1 MDILALKKAY
11 LVGIKGSGVSALAC
25 ILKNLG
31 IKVVGSDTKEKFFTD
46 EILKKERIK
55 FYEGFKK
62 ENLKR
67 ELPVSA
73 VISSVAYLSPDPRT
87 NTNLKQ
93 TNANTVR
100 ESSFP
105 VRKSSRNPE
114 IELAKKLNIPIL
126 TYPQALAEIFN
137 QSFGIAICG
146 SHGKSST
153 TAILGKVFKDA
164 GLDPTV
170 LVGSEV
176 IEWKSN
182 ALVSKNFKKKIEFL
196 KKNKEKLK
204 NLNWLRKNLKNLPIF
219 IIEADEYKEAFLN
232 YFPRIIIITNI
243 DYDHPDYFKTEK
255 EYKDA
260 FRKFIE
266 NLKEP
271 GILIVN
277 HADIRRLDNMR
288 INTIHGL
295 NGSGTDYT
303 DDINHYQSVLYLHL
317 DPRKSSYNNIRV
329 YPCFNPRESVVFP
342 FPYPGSHWQKNLRLI
357 YQLIKILKIPEKI
370 FLKSIKNY
378 QGIKRRFEIV
388 KHTTRINTDFKRINT
403 DNMNKKY
410 PRESALDP
418 RKSVVDIYLIDDYAH
433 HPSEVLAYFKSLKK
447 LYPDYQIYFL
457 FQPHTFTRTHFLF
470 NQFIKVFKEIK
481 KDKKTNLIIFKTFP
495 SAREKEIILK
505 IKKLKKD
512 IDLAKKV
519 KALYFDQE
527 KKLIDFLQKNLKEKT
542 IITTVGAGNL
552 YKILSRININAV

>member
-1 MDILALKKAY
+1 MDILALKKVY

-46 EILKKERIK
+46 EILKKEGIK

-67 ELPVSA
+67 ELPISA
-73 VISSVAYLSPDPRT
+73 VISSVAYLSSDI
-87 NTNLKQ
+87 K
-93 TNANTVR
+93 
-100 ESSFP
+100 
-105 VRKSSRNPE
+105 NPE
-114 IELAKKLNIPIL
+114 IELARKLNIPTL

-153 TAILGKVFKDA
+153 TAILGKIFKDMN
-164 GLDPTV
+164 LDPTV

-176 IEWKSN
+176 LEWKSN

-196 KKNKEKLK
+196 KKNEEKLK
-204 NLNWLRKNLKNLPIF
+204 NLNWLRKNLKKLPIF
-219 IIEADEYKEAFLN
+219 IIEADEYKEVFLN

-260 FRKFIE
+260 FRKFVK
-266 NLKEP
+266 NLRKP
-271 GILIVN
+271 RLLIT
-277 HADIRRLDNMR
+277 H
-288 INTIHGL
+288 
-295 NGSGTDYT
+295 SYT
-303 DDINHYQSVLYLHL
+303 DAILDFSRRRVRLGGAFDLVSSRFLPAGRQVPFRQSKEQKRREAEIPTCCWSKLSAGAHRRE
-317 DPRKSSYNNIRV
+317 DPK
-329 YPCFNPRESVVFP
+329 FFP
-342 FPYPGSHWQKNLRLI
+342 FPYPGFHWQKNLRLI

-370 FLKSIKNY
+370 FLESIKNY
-378 QGIKRRFEIV
+378 QGIKRRFEII
-388 KHTTRINTDFKRINT
+388 KHKND
-403 DNMNKKY
+403 
-410 PRESALDP
+410 
-418 RKSVVDIYLIDDYAH
+418 VYLIDDYAH

-447 LYPDYQIYFL
+447 SYLDYQIYFL
-457 FQPHTFTRTHFLF
+457 FQPHTFTRTRFLF
-470 NQFIKVFKEIK
+470 HQFIKVFKKIR

-505 IKKLKKD
+505 MKKIKRG

-527 KKLIDFLQKNLKEKT
+527 KKLINFLQKNLKEKT

-552 YKILSRININAV
+552 YKILGKIKL

>member
-1 MDILALKKAY
+1 MNILSLKKAY

-46 EILKKERIK
+46 EILKKEGIK

-62 ENLKR
+62 ENLKK

-73 VISSVAYLSPDPRT
+73 VISSVAYLSS
-87 NTNLKQ
+87 NIQ
-93 TNANTVR
+93 
-100 ESSFP
+100 
-105 VRKSSRNPE
+105 NPE
-114 IELAKKLNIPIL
+114 IELVKKLNIPIL
-126 TYPQALAEIFN
+126 SYPQALAEIFN

-153 TAILGKVFKDA
+153 TAILGKVFQDA

-196 KKNKEKLK
+196 KKNEEKLK

-219 IIEADEYKEAFLN
+219 IIEADEYRSAFLN

-255 EYKDA
+255 EYKEA
-260 FRKFIE
+260 FRKFVE
-266 NLKEP
+266 NLRKP
-271 GILIVN
+271 GILITEKSVS
-277 HADIRRLDNMR
+277 RREGPKL
-288 INTIHGL
+288 
-295 NGSGTDYT
+295 
-303 DDINHYQSVLYLHL
+303 
-317 DPRKSSYNNIRV
+317 
-329 YPCFNPRESVVFP
+329 FP

-370 FLKSIKNY
+370 FLKSIQNY

-388 KHTTRINTDFKRINT
+388 KHKN
-403 DNMNKKY
+403 
-410 PRESALDP
+410 
-418 RKSVVDIYLIDDYAH
+418 DIYLIDDYAH

-447 LYPDYQIYFL
+447 SYPDYQIYFL

-470 NQFIKVFKEIK
+470 HQFIKVFKEIK
-481 KDKKTNLIIFKTFP
+481 KDKKTKLIIFKTFP

-505 IKKLKKD
+505 IKKLKRD
-512 IDLAKKV
+512 VDLAKKV

-527 KKLIDFLQKNLKEKT
+527 KNLMDFLQKKLKEKT
-542 IITTVGAGNL
+542 IITTVGAGDL
-552 YKILSRININAV
+552 YKILEKIRL